1 MITILQNIY
10 IKVVDYQIDYS
21 LQDIDI
27 VVEQLIE
34 QKLLDQGVITYIGDL
49 GTGKTTLIKKLCEK
63 LGVADNVTSP
73 TYSII
78 NEYESVNGPLYHIDL
93 YRLEDVEEAM
103 DIGIEDYLYSG
114 NWCMIEWPQL
124 IEDLLPDNYVR
135 IEIENL
141 GKFTRSLRM
150 IKISK

>member
-1 MITILQNIY
+1 M
-10 IKVVDYQIDYS
+10 VDYQIDYS